1 MYDIK
6 WKILKSILD
15 MECTNFTL
23 HNEVSTF
30 SEKFMGKISPPV
42 TSWITEYVHVQ
53 LILSI
58 LHT

>member
-1 MYDIK
+1 ME
-6 WKILKSILD
+6 ILKSILD